1 MYLCSF
7 PAISWRWKPE
17 KTNYM
22 LQKTHPRSGWL
33 VALFLLDHLSPSR
46 SGGGGA
52 VGLAHSSSRLRPTPE
67 TKTESHAKMGVPS
80 RTRPTGTIHSCWL
93 EWWKE
98 RAHHANS
105 APPPTPTRRRQ
116 QLAPMAAQDL
126 RSTLGAAS
134 RLASCASSLAEK
146 GRVFVVILLA
156 AGAGEAE
163 AEAEVED
170 MGVRKRRR
178 RRKTTVHGGGNGGGA
193 GRGIIGREG
202 RVPVEKELVGVGSD
216 IWMS

>member
-7 PAISWRWKPE
+7 PAITWRWKPE

-22 LQKTHPRSGWL
+22 LQKTHSRSGWL
-33 VALFLLDHLSPSR
+33 VALFLLDHLSASR

-67 TKTESHAKMGVPS
+67 TKTESHAKMGVPR

-116 QLAPMAAQDL
+116 QLAPMTAQDL

-134 RLASCASSLAEK
+134 SLASCASSPAEK

-163 AEAEVED
+163 VED

-178 RRKTTVHGGGNGGGA
+178 WGKQRFTEAAAGDGAAEESSEGKGGFRWRRNWWG
-193 GRGIIGREG
+193 
-202 RVPVEKELVGVGSD
+202 GSD
-216 IWMS
+216 RWMA